1 MKCEIRFDKIIRH
14 QTNNENEIEVCDNLG
29 KLTNFVVFCV
39 INCDKHELN
48 FDTSVLRELF
58 STLMGKVCMKDLEQ
72 LDIVSYWE
80 NSIIGSELHVHFQV
94 GTVTQKMNQTALQFV
109 GLLEAL
115 MNYALWT
122 STSDNNNVKLLHS
135 LFKHHQKLCT
145 EMKVCLLD

>member
-14 QTNNENEIEVCDNLG
+14 QTNNENEIEVGDNLG

-80 NSIIGSELHVHFQV
+80 NSIIGSELHVHIFASRSAQSP
-94 GTVTQKMNQTALQFV
+94 KR
-109 GLLEAL
+109 
-115 MNYALWT
+115 
-122 STSDNNNVKLLHS
+122 
-135 LFKHHQKLCT
+135 
-145 EMKVCLLD
+145 